1 MQERRQ
7 PPKSCGSSFNL
18 HAGISNNTREAVA
31 ISMQCRFISGGISPT
46 SRHARGYAASRV
58 QAMVEFQGQW
68 ARDAAQYFM
77 RI

>member
-1 MQERRQ
+1 
-7 PPKSCGSSFNL
+7 
-18 HAGISNNTREAVA
+18 
-31 ISMQCRFISGGISPT
+31 MQCRFISGGISPT